1 MRRFISQCF
10 PRFGWQPW
18 HSMFFGKT
26 CRLIFLPFLV
36 CTLLAI
42 TAHTYQSET
51 LINTMNSRH
60 GFDGR
65 NFLNAWFDV
74 IDRNRT
80 KPVEEQIKAVN
91 DFFNLRIRY
100 STDILIWKKSDY
112 WATPLETMGI
122 RAGDCED
129 FAIAKYVSLIELG
142 VPPEKLRLIYVKATI
157 PEDVGS
163 RIEAHMVLGYYPIP
177 NAIPLIFDSLI
188 PKIESALV
196 RTDLKP
202 VYSFNT
208 QGLWVGNI
216 TASQADPTARL
227 SPWRD
232 VLQRMQTEGF

>member
-1 MRRFISQCF
+1 
-10 PRFGWQPW
+10 
-18 HSMFFGKT
+18 
-26 CRLIFLPFLV
+26 
-36 CTLLAI
+36 
-42 TAHTYQSET
+42 
-51 LINTMNSRH
+51 MNSRH

-188 PKIESALV
+188 PKIESALE